1 MFKNVNIWYHFS
13 MRLYLASH
21 NLSPYS
27 NELLKLVGEG
37 KRALYIE
44 NARDYYPAERRA
56 SDLKEKLDML
66 FQLGF
71 DVKELDL
78 REYFGKSSDLR
89 EFIDSYKPDL
99 IFVSGGNVFL
109 LATAY
114 HLSGFDEILRQDLA
128 EDKYVYG
135 GFSAGTMVICK
146 ELEIYGGHAY
156 LIPEVVKEIYGVD
169 SVMKGVGLLDYQLV
183 PHADLP
189 KWIDGTKEFVRRI
202 EAAGLTPKLLNQ
214 EAVIIVDDNGERML
228 EQ

>member
-1 MFKNVNIWYHFS
+1 

-21 NLSPYS
+21 NLGPYT

-37 KRALYIE
+37 RKALFIE
-44 NARDYYPAERRA
+44 NARDYYPDEKRA
-56 SDLKEKLDML
+56 NDLQEKLAML
-66 FQLGF
+66 SELGF
-71 DVKELDL
+71 EVEELNL
-78 REYFGKSSDLR
+78 RDYFGEPDKLR
-89 EFIDSYKPDL
+89 NFIDSYKPNL
-99 IFVSGGNVFL
+99 IYASGGNVFL

-169 SVMKGVGLLDYQLV
+169 SIMKGVGLLDYQLV

-202 EAAGLTPKLLNQ
+202 EAAGLIPRLLNQ
-214 EAVIIVDDNGERML
+214 EAVIIVDGNGELLL

>member
-1 MFKNVNIWYHFS
+1 

-21 NLSPYS
+21 NLGPFSD
-27 NELLKLVGEG
+27 ELLNLVGPG
-37 KRALYIE
+37 RKALYIE
-44 NARDYYPAERRA
+44 NARDYYPAEKRA
-56 SDLKEKLDML
+56 NDLKEKLTML
-66 FQLGF
+66 SDLGF
-71 DVKELDL
+71 EVEELNL
-78 REYFGKSSDLR
+78 RDYFGKSGELR
-89 EFIDSYKPDL
+89 KFIDSYSPDL

-114 HLSGFDEILRQDLA
+114 QLSGFDEILRQDLA
-128 EDKYVYG
+128 RDKYVYG

-146 ELEIYGGHAY
+146 GLEIYGGHAY
-156 LIPEVVKEIYGVD
+156 LIPDVVKEIYGVD
-169 SVMKGVGLLDYQLV
+169 STMKGVGLLDYQLV

-189 KWIDGTKEFVRRI
+189 KWIDGTKEFIRRI

>member
-1 MFKNVNIWYHFS
+1 

-21 NLSPYS
+21 NLGPYT

-37 KRALYIE
+37 RKALFIE
-44 NARDYYPAERRA
+44 NARDYYPDEKRA
-56 SDLKEKLDML
+56 NDLQEKLAML
-66 FQLGF
+66 SELGF
-71 DVKELDL
+71 EVAELNL
-78 REYFGKSSDLR
+78 RDYFGKQDELR
-89 EFIDSYKPDL
+89 DFIDSYKPDL
-99 IFVSGGNVFL
+99 IYASGGNVFL

-114 HLSGFDEILRQDLA
+114 HLSGFDEILREDLA
-128 EDKYVYG
+128 NDKYVYG
-135 GFSAGTMVICK
+135 GFSAGTMAICR

-183 PHADLP
+183 PHANLP

-202 EAAGLTPKLLNQ
+202 EAAGLTPRLLNQ
-214 EAVIIVDDNGERML
+214 EAVIIVDDNGELLL